1 MSDPA
6 VPPRTDA
13 AAPPRTDAARNAVV
27 TGAARGIGKSI
38 AVRLARAG
46 MNIVVSDIMGEE
58 AEKVAREI
66 GGMGVRALAVR
77 TDVSCLSDAEALVR
91 QAVSEL
97 GSIDILVNNAG
108 ITRDNLSLRMSASDW
123 DLVLGVNLKG
133 TFLCS
138 QAAAKEMMKKRFGR
152 IVNLASVS
160 GILGTAGQANYAAS
174 KAGVIAL
181 TKSMARELGGRNIT
195 VNAVAPGFILTEMTE
210 KLPESVKEAYVAQ
223 IALKRAGSPE
233 EVAEAVHFLV
243 SPAAQYITGTVLN
256 VSGGLL
262 I

>member
-6 VPPRTDA
+6 L
-13 AAPPRTDAARNAVV
+13 NAIV
-27 TGAARGIGKSI
+27 TGAARGIGKAI
-38 AVRLARAG
+38 ALRLAKEG

-58 AEKVAREI
+58 AEKTAREI
-66 GGMGVRALAVR
+66 EKTGVRALAVK
-77 TDVSCLSDAEALVR
+77 TDVSSAADAEELVKK
-91 QAVSEL
+91 AIAAL
-97 GSIDILVNNAG
+97 GSVEILVNNAG
-108 ITRDNLSLRMSASDW
+108 ITRDNLSIRMAESDW
-123 DLVLGVNLKG
+123 DMVLDINLKG

-138 QAAAKEMMKKRFGR
+138 QFAAKEMMKKRFGR

-210 KLPESVKEAYVAQ
+210 KLPDAVKEAYIAQ
-223 IALKRAGSPE
+223 IALKRAGSPD

>member
-6 VPPRTDA
+6 VTPRTDA
-13 AAPPRTDAARNAVV
+13 ALNAIV
-27 TGAARGIGKSI
+27 TGAARGIGKAI
-38 AVRLARAG
+38 AQRLAKEG

-58 AEKVAREI
+58 AEKTAREI
-66 GGMGVRALAVR
+66 EKTGVRVLAVK
-77 TDVSCLSDAEALVR
+77 TDVSSSRDAEELVKKTV
-91 QAVSEL
+91 AAF
-97 GSIDILVNNAG
+97 GSVDVLVNNAG
-108 ITRDNLSLRMSASDW
+108 ITRDNLSIRMSESDW
-123 DLVLGVNLKG
+123 DMVLDINLKG

-138 QAAAKEMMKKRFGR
+138 QFAAKEMMKKRFGR

-210 KLPESVKEAYVAQ
+210 KLPEAVKEAYITQ
-223 IALKRAGSPE
+223 IALKRAGSPD

>member
-1 MSDPA
+1 MSEQA
-6 VPPRTDA
+6 VTPRTDA
-13 AAPPRTDAARNAVV
+13 ALNAIV
-27 TGAARGIGKSI
+27 TGAARGIGKAI
-38 AVRLARAG
+38 ARRLAQCG
-46 MNIVVSDIMGEE
+46 MNVVISDIMGEE
-58 AEKVAREI
+58 AEKTAREI
-66 GGMGVRALAVR
+66 EKTGVRTLALR
-77 TDVSCLSDAEALVR
+77 TDVSSSRDAEDLVKR
-91 QAVSEL
+91 TVATF
-97 GSIDILVNNAG
+97 GSVDVMVNNAG
-108 ITRDNLSLRMSASDW
+108 ITRDSLSIRMGEGDW
-123 DLVLGVNLKG
+123 DLVLAINLKG

-195 VNAVAPGFILTEMTE
+195 VNAVAPGFILTEMTN
-210 KLPESVKEAYVAQ
+210 KLPDSVKEAYIAQ
-223 IALKRAGSPE
+223 IALKRAGTPE